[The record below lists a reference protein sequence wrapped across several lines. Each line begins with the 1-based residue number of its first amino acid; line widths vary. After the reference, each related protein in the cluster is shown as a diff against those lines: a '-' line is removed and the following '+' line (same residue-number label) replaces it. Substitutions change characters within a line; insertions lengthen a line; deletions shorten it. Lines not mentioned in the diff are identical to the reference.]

1 MSKLIPDYVFES
13 IYDITPQ
20 LLREN
25 HVRSVLIDLDGTMA
39 SHKAALPPD
48 SLAPFVRAL
57 RDAGMKVLVF
67 SNNRAAR
74 VEKFCAALGVDF
86 ISRAGKPFSGGFQR
100 AAERLGVPLSQTA
113 VVGDQIFTDTL
124 GANNAGV
131 VPMLVEPIR
140 LAGNPG
146 RYLRYAAETPFRL
159 LGKRRPFL

>member
-74 VEKFCAALGVDF
+74 VEKFCAALGVASAGDVWAAPVGWLPPVVSAQPARRPAARVRLSARVTCCF
-86 ISRAGKPFSGGFQR
+86 ISRSPSMSDSAHCAVSDIIGKEG
-100 AAERLGVPLSQTA
+100 ERCKYK
-113 VVGDQIFTDTL
+113 F
-124 GANNAGV
+124 
-131 VPMLVEPIR
+131 
-140 LAGNPG
+140 
-146 RYLRYAAETPFRL
+146 
-159 LGKRRPFL
+159 